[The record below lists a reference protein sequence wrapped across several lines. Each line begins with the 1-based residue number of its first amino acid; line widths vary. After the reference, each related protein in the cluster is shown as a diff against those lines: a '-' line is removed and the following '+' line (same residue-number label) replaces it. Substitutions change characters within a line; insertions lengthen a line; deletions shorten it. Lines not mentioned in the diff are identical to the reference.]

1 MGVHYLHRV
10 FAPKSIAVIGA
21 TTRADSV
28 GYRVFMNMIEAGFKG
43 DLYPVNPNYPEIAGK
58 PCYPSVKA
66 IGKPVDVAVVV
77 TPAKTVPGLIRE
89 CGEQGIRGAVVISA
103 GFREVG
109 AQGNRLE
116 EEMVD
121 AARRYGLRIIGP
133 NCLGTMRPSI
143 GLNATFSHNAALP
156 GDLALVSQSGAL
168 CTSILDW
175 ALSNHVGFSVMVSM
189 GGSADVDFGEV
200 LDYLAVD
207 PETKSILLYIEGIRN
222 ARRFMSGLRVA
233 ARMKPVVIV
242 KAGRYAE
249 GSRAAVS
256 HTGSLVGADDVFDA
270 ALQRAGVVRVLTIA
284 ELFDAA
290 HILSAGVR
298 VKGNRLAVVT
308 NAGGPGVMAADSA
321 VEAGVSIPELDEN
334 TIKKLDKVL
343 PPAWSRGN
351 PVDLLGDAQ
360 PERYKDAILACQ
372 EGDQCDG
379 VLAMFTPQAM
389 SRPTEA
395 AKQVIA
401 AAKKGKKPTIACWMG
416 EEQVREARSL
426 FAKGRVPYFSTPEA
440 SVKAFSYLANYS
452 RNQQLL
458 RQVPS
463 PFWDMAEPDVEGAR
477 LVIEGVLADGR
488 KVLSITESKA
498 LLSAFRI
505 PTMPSVEVR
514 SANEALIAA
523 QSLGYPVAMKINS
536 PDITH
541 KSDAGGVRLN
551 IDNAQA
557 VRTAYNEMIAAV
569 QKARPK
575 ARIQGATIE
584 KMLRKVNGRELLV
597 GVLRDEVFGP
607 VVSFGAGGTAVEVL
621 RDRAVALPPLN
632 EFIARDLI
640 GQTRVSK
647 LLGQFRNMPPVD
659 VHAIEMVLLRISAMA
674 CELPYVREIDINP
687 LIADE
692 EDSIAV
698 DARVVVDYHTPT
710 YDPYGHMAV
719 YPYPAHLTSGFQLP
733 NGKDI
738 VIRPI
743 RPEDAEIEDMFVR
756 SLSAE
761 SKYFRFMQSLQELTH
776 EMLVRFT
783 QIDYDRE
790 MAFIATTEIRGEE
803 AEIAV
808 GRYVTNPDGNSCE
821 FALVVGDD
829 WRRMGIGTRIMMA
842 LIEVAKSRGLRTME
856 GEILT
861 ENTKMISLA
870 RKLGFTIRPVPDD
883 PSVQL
888 AVKII

>member
-1 MGVHYLHRV
+1 MGAHYLHKLV
-10 FAPKSIAVIGA
+10 APKSVAIIGA
-21 TTRADSV
+21 TTRTDSV
-28 GYRVFMNMIEAGFKG
+28 GYRVFMNMIEAGYKG
-43 DLYPVNPNYPEIAGK
+43 ELYPVNPKYEEIGGK
-58 PCYPSVKA
+58 PCFASVEA
-66 IGKPVDVAVVV
+66 IGKPVDVAVIVI
-77 TPAKTVPGLIRE
+77 PAKAVPGVIRE
-89 CGEQGIRGAVVISA
+89 CGENGIRGAVVISA
-103 GFREVG
+103 GFRETG
-109 AQGNRLE
+109 PQGVRLE
-116 EEMVD
+116 EDMMD

-133 NCLGTMRPSI
+133 NCLGTMRPSV

-175 ALSNHVGFSVMVSM
+175 ALSNHVGFSVMISM

-233 ARMKPVVIV
+233 ARMKPVVVV
-242 KAGRYAE
+242 KAGRHAE

-256 HTGSLVGADDVFDA
+256 HTGSLVGADDVFEA

-308 NAGGPGVMAADSA
+308 NAGGPGVMAADCA
-321 VEAGVSIPELDEN
+321 VEAGVSIPDLDEK
-334 TIKKLDKVL
+334 TIKKLDKIL
-343 PPAWSRGN
+343 SPAWSRGN
-351 PVDLLGDAQ
+351 PVDILGDAA

-395 AKQVIA
+395 AKNVVA
-401 AAKKGKKPTIACWMG
+401 AAKKGGKPTIACWMG
-416 EEQVREARSL
+416 EEQVRAARKL
-426 FAKGRVPYFSTPEA
+426 FSDHRVPYFLTPEA
-440 SVKAFSYLANYS
+440 SVKAFAYLANYH

-463 PFWDMAEPDVEGAR
+463 PLWDRSEPDVDGAR
-477 LVIEGVLADGR
+477 LVIEGVLAEGR
-488 KVLSITESKA
+488 RVLSTAESKA

-514 SANEALIAA
+514 SANEALVAA

-536 PDITH
+536 PSITH
-541 KSDAGGVRLN
+541 KSDVGGVRLN
-551 IDNAQA
+551 IDNAHA
-557 VRTAYNEMIAAV
+557 VRTAYNEMMASVAG
-569 QKARPK
+569 ARPD
-575 ARIQGATIE
+575 AEIRGVTVE
-584 KMLRKVNGRELLV
+584 KMLRKKNGRELMV

-607 VVSFGAGGTAVEVL
+607 TVSFGAGGTAVEVL
-621 RDRAVALPPLN
+621 KDRAVALPPLN

-640 GQTRVSK
+640 QQTRVAK
-647 LLGQFRNMPPVD
+647 LLGAFRSMPPVD
-659 VHAIEMVLLRISAMA
+659 VQAIENVLLRMSAMA
-674 CELPYVREIDINP
+674 CELPYIQELDVNP
-687 LIADE
+687 FIADE
-692 EDSIAV
+692 EGAVAV
-698 DARVVVDYHTPT
+698 DARVVVDYYTLT
-710 YDPYGHMAV
+710 SDPYGHMAV
-719 YPYPAHLTSGFQLP
+719 YPYPSHLSSRYQLSD
-733 NGKDI
+733 GRDM

-743 RPEDAEIEDMFVR
+743 RPEDAEIESTFVR
-756 SLSAE
+756 NLSPE
-761 SKYFRFMQSLQELTH
+761 SKYFRFMQSLQELTE

-790 MAFIATTEIRGEE
+790 MAFIATTEFNGDE

-821 FALVVGDD
+821 FAIVVGDE

-842 LIEVAKSRGLRTME
+842 LMQVAKSRGLKTME

-870 RKLGFTIRPVPDD
+870 RKLGFTIRAIPDD
-883 PSVQL
+883 PSCQL
-888 AVKII
+888 AVKIL

>member
-10 FAPKSIAVIGA
+10 FAPKSVAVIGA
-21 TTRADSV
+21 TTRPDSV
-28 GYRVFMNMIEAGFKG
+28 GHRVFTNLLDAGFNG
-43 DLYPVNPNYPEIAGK
+43 ELVAVNPKYTEVGGK
-58 PCYPSVKA
+58 PCFPSVKA
-66 IGKPVDVAVVV
+66 IGKPVDLVVVV
-77 TPAKTVPGLIRE
+77 TPAKTVPALIRE
-89 CGEQGIRGAVVISA
+89 CGESGVRGAVVISA
-103 GFREVG
+103 GFRETG
-109 AQGNRLE
+109 PQGVRLE
-116 EEMVD
+116 DEMVEV
-121 AARRYGLRIIGP
+121 ARRYGIRIIGP

-207 PETKSILLYIEGIRN
+207 PETKSILLYVEGIRR
-222 ARRFMSGLRVA
+222 ARRFMGGLRVA
-233 ARMKPVVIV
+233 ARMKPVVVV
-242 KAGRYAE
+242 KAGRHAE

-290 HILSAGVR
+290 HILSAGIR

-308 NAGGPGVMAADSA
+308 NAGGPGVMAADCA
-321 VEAGVSIPELDEN
+321 VEAGVSIPELDEV
-334 TIKKLDKVL
+334 TVKKLDKVL
-343 PPAWSRGN
+343 SPAWSRGN
-351 PVDLLGDAQ
+351 PVDILGDAQ

-372 EGDQCDG
+372 EGTQFDG
-379 VLAMFTPQAM
+379 ILAMFTPQAM
-389 SRPTEA
+389 SKPTEA

-416 EEQVREARSL
+416 EEQVLEARKL
-426 FAKGRVPYFSTPEA
+426 FAKGRVPYFLTPEA
-440 SVKAFSYLANYS
+440 SVNAFSYLARYH
-452 RNQQLL
+452 RNQHLL

-463 PFWDMAEPDVEGAR
+463 PLVDTSEPDVEGAR
-477 LVIEGVLADGR
+477 LIIEGVLADGR
-488 KVLSITESKA
+488 KVLSTAESKA

-505 PTMPSVEVR
+505 PTMPSVEVH
-514 SANEALIAA
+514 SANEALVAA
-523 QSLGYPVAMKINS
+523 QSLGYPVAMKIHS

-551 IDNAQA
+551 IDNAQS
-557 VRTAYNEMIAAV
+557 VRMAYLELITSV

-575 ARIQGATIE
+575 ARIHGVTIE
-584 KMLRKVNGRELLV
+584 KMLRKRNGREVIVGLLK
-597 GVLRDEVFGP
+597 DEVFGP
-607 VVSFGAGGTAVEVL
+607 TVSFGAGGTGVEVL

-640 GQTRVSK
+640 KRTRVAK
-647 LLGQFRNMPPVD
+647 MLDAFRNMPPVD
-659 VHAIEMVLLRISAMA
+659 VQAIETILLRISAMA
-674 CELPYVREIDINP
+674 CELPYIREVDVNP

-692 EDSIAV
+692 EGAVAV
-698 DARVVVDYHTPT
+698 DARVAVDYYPLTS
-710 YDPYGHMAV
+710 DRYGHMAIH
-719 YPYPAHLTSGFQLP
+719 PYPSHLTSGFQLP
-733 NGKDI
+733 NGRDI

-743 RPEDAEIEDMFVR
+743 RPEDAEIEETFVR
-756 SLSAE
+756 NLSAE
-761 SKYFRFMQSLQELTH
+761 SKYFRFMQSLQELTP

-790 MAFIATTEIRGEE
+790 MAFLATTEITGKE

-808 GRYVTNPDGNSCE
+808 GRYVTNPDGKSAE
-821 FALVVGDD
+821 FAIVVGDD

-842 LIEVAKSRGLRTME
+842 LIEVAKLKGLLTME

-861 ENTKMISLA
+861 ENSKMLSLA
-870 RKLGFTIRPVPDD
+870 RKLGFVIRSMEDD
-883 PSVQL
+883 PTVQL
-888 AVKII
+888 AVKIL

>member
-1 MGVHYLHRV
+1 
-10 FAPKSIAVIGA
+10 
-21 TTRADSV
+21 
-28 GYRVFMNMIEAGFKG
+28 MNMIEAGYKG
-43 DLYPVNPNYPEIAGK
+43 ELYPVNPKYEEIGGK
-58 PCYPSVKA
+58 PCFASVEA
-66 IGKPVDVAVVV
+66 IGKPVDVAVIVI
-77 TPAKTVPGLIRE
+77 PAKAVPGVIRE
-89 CGEQGIRGAVVISA
+89 CGENGIRGAVVISA
-103 GFREVG
+103 GFRETG
-109 AQGNRLE
+109 PQGVRLE
-116 EEMVD
+116 EDMMD

-133 NCLGTMRPSI
+133 NCLGTMRPSV

-175 ALSNHVGFSVMVSM
+175 ALSNHVGFSVMISM

-233 ARMKPVVIV
+233 ARMKPVVVV
-242 KAGRYAE
+242 KAGRHAE

-256 HTGSLVGADDVFDA
+256 HTGSLVGADDVFEA

-308 NAGGPGVMAADSA
+308 NAGGPGVMAADCA
-321 VEAGVSIPELDEN
+321 VEAGVSIPDLDEK
-334 TIKKLDKVL
+334 TIKKLDKIL
-343 PPAWSRGN
+343 SPAWSRGN
-351 PVDLLGDAQ
+351 PVDILGDAA

-395 AKQVIA
+395 AKNVVA
-401 AAKKGKKPTIACWMG
+401 AAKKGGKPTIACWMG
-416 EEQVREARSL
+416 EEQVRAARKL
-426 FAKGRVPYFSTPEA
+426 FSDHRVPYFLTPEA
-440 SVKAFSYLANYS
+440 SVKAFAYLANYH

-463 PFWDMAEPDVEGAR
+463 PLWDRSEPDVDGAR
-477 LVIEGVLADGR
+477 LVIEGVLAEGR
-488 KVLSITESKA
+488 RVLSTAESKA

-514 SANEALIAA
+514 SANEALVAA

-536 PDITH
+536 PSITH
-541 KSDAGGVRLN
+541 KSDVGGVRLN
-551 IDNAQA
+551 IDNAHA
-557 VRTAYNEMIAAV
+557 VRTAYNEMMASVAG
-569 QKARPK
+569 ARPD
-575 ARIQGATIE
+575 AEIRGVTVE
-584 KMLRKVNGRELLV
+584 KMLRKKNGRELMV

-607 VVSFGAGGTAVEVL
+607 TVSFGAGGTAVEVL
-621 RDRAVALPPLN
+621 KDRAVALPPLN

-640 GQTRVSK
+640 QQTRVAK
-647 LLGQFRNMPPVD
+647 LLGAFRSMPPVD
-659 VHAIEMVLLRISAMA
+659 VQAIENVLLRMSAMA
-674 CELPYVREIDINP
+674 CELPYIQELDVNP
-687 LIADE
+687 FIADE
-692 EDSIAV
+692 EGAVAV
-698 DARVVVDYHTPT
+698 DARVVVDYYTLT
-710 YDPYGHMAV
+710 SDPYGHMAV
-719 YPYPAHLTSGFQLP
+719 YPYPSHLSSRYQLSD
-733 NGKDI
+733 GRDM

-743 RPEDAEIEDMFVR
+743 RPEDAEIESTFVR
-756 SLSAE
+756 NLSPE
-761 SKYFRFMQSLQELTH
+761 SKYFRFMQSLQELTE

-790 MAFIATTEIRGEE
+790 MAFIATTEFNGNE

-821 FALVVGDD
+821 FAIVVGDE

-842 LIEVAKSRGLRTME
+842 LMQVAKSRGLKTME

-870 RKLGFTIRPVPDD
+870 RKLGFTIRAIPDD
-883 PSVQL
+883 PSCQL
-888 AVKII
+888 AVKIL